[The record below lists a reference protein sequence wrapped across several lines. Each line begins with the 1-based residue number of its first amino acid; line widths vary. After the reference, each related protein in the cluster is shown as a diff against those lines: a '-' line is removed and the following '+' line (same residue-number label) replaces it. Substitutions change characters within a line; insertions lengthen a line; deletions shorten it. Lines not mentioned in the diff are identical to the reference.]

1 MARIDVEEHALG
13 LTWVVA
19 EPMERAFHALVYDGR
34 VWLVDP
40 LDGPEMDDAEALGE
54 PAGVLQLLDR
64 HNRDCAE
71 IAARLGVPH
80 LRVPDAVPASPFEAI
95 PAVRIPRWQETAL
108 WWPRKKALV
117 VAEVLAANPMHAGE
131 QRVGMHLFLR
141 PWPPGSLRDYRPEHL
156 LLGHGRGVHGVAAT
170 AGLQTAYERTRRDL
184 PRVIRELPR
193 TIRAGSGRNSQKS
206 LTD

>member
-1 MARIDVEEHALG
+1 MPRIDVEEHGLG
-13 LTWVVA
+13 LSWVVA
-19 EPMERAFHALVYDGR
+19 EPMERAFHALVDDGR

-40 LDGPEMDDAEALGE
+40 LDGPEIEDAVALGE

-80 LRVPDAVPASPFEAI
+80 LKVPDSVPGSPFEAI

-108 WWPRKKALV
+108 WWPARKALI
-117 VAEVLAANPMHAGE
+117 VAEVLAANPMHTGGE

-141 PWPPGSLRDYRPEHL
+141 PLPPSSLRGYEPEHL
-156 LLGHGRGVHGVAAT
+156 LLGHGRGVHGPGAA
-170 AGLQTAYERTRRDL
+170 ADLETAYTRARRDL
-184 PRVIRELPR
+184 PHVLRRLPGAVR
-193 TIRAGSGRNSQKS
+193 G
-206 LTD
+206 